1 MPAIETDLKD
11 NKLHSKHFVRSED
24 DSRGV
29 NEVRNVHWILETTD
43 QSSRYLETDKKIISR
58 ILDSVY

>member
-43 QSSRYLETDKKIISR
+43 QSSRYLGTDKKIATKR
-58 ILDSVY
+58 ME